1 MPLIPKELPKGDI
14 LSFIDIADLPLI
26 VITDQLSCLE
36 VRLKEERKV
45 VSINDALKK
54 CEEEL
59 AIAKNR
65 LRHEEEDFQ
74 QREKALIHGYTA
86 EINNLKSQMALLKS
100 RNLGKCVATSPM
112 RAATPDKSKS
122 PARTRRRI
130 LGGGDRSKGKKR
142 KGVDMEESFRMDL
155 VQQLKDLYAELNQV
169 MVMDSIW
176 IHCPCHA

>member
-1 MPLIPKELPKGDI
+1 M
-14 LSFIDIADLPLI
+14 
-26 VITDQLSCLE
+26 
-36 VRLKEERKV
+36 V
-45 VSINDALKK
+45 VVGDALKK

-59 AIAKNR
+59 SITKNR
-65 LRHEEEDFQ
+65 LKHEEEDFQ

-130 LGGGDRSKGKKR
+130 LGGGDRAKGRKR
-142 KGVDMEESFRMDL
+142 KGGDLEESFQVDL
-155 VQQLKDLYAELNQV
+155 VQQLKDLQAELNQV
-169 MVMDSIW
+169 ITSSLKSFTLEVN
-176 IHCPCHA
+176 